1 MTTKADEEVGE
12 QQGDMR
18 GTLPGAFVTTTA
30 QPSDFTSNTMEAT
43 QPEPGTSAESGS
55 VLQPSSNLAAQPDSY
70 SMFQH
75 LMEAQVFCKEAYE
88 HN

>member
-1 MTTKADEEVGE
+1 MGE
-12 QQGDMR
+12 KGDMR
-18 GTLPGAFVTTTA
+18 GTQLPGAFVTTTA
-30 QPSDFTSNTMEAT
+30 QPSDFTRNTMEAT

-55 VLQPSSNLAAQPDSY
+55 VLLSSSNLAAQPDSY